1 MITTESISK
10 TKEGKLYS
18 SLAAI
23 VSDKERYI
31 EKVEEFLQ
39 FEFLLYDSFF
49 LRTYGGERL
58 RSLWEHCEQHP
69 NFTKGVLERELL
81 LTNGFPMYLG
91 FDLSKKM
98 SHHFCGFPE
107 SGSNGLGFKQ
117 FVFNQK
123 TENFE
128 LLDSVPDKKVSGN
141 GTVFFEENLV
151 LDLNKNKFQFIVQKE
166 QKMWFHNN
174 FLLFES
180 PFGNEPP
187 LDYDTFLELL
197 GEENYLPLKVTVLG
211 LYSGIISEEE
221 VKAHLKTELTTSLRW
236 LFLLANQ
243 ELNPYSLIYSFP
255 ISLRDCSLLKIL
267 AEFKNTMAGNFYP
280 KDSFE
285 RIQEVFHLT
294 EDEVYSVLD
303 ESDFIRFHFV
313 S

>member
-1 MITTESISK
+1 MITNQTVGNSQE
-10 TKEGKLYS
+10 
-18 SLAAI
+18 
-23 VSDKERYI
+23 ERYLQKLNWLKENLDNLI
-31 EKVEEFLQ
+31 DIFYQEEVTKLLEDLKYFDVTGQMKVQ
-39 FEFLLYDSFF
+39 
-49 LRTYGGERL
+49 
-58 RSLWEHCEQHP
+58 
-69 NFTKGVLERELL
+69 
-81 LTNGFPMYLG
+81 
-91 FDLSKKM
+91 LSKYIKPQM
-98 SHHFCGFPE
+98 TRDEIF
-107 SGSNGLGFKQ
+107 
-117 FVFNQK
+117 
-123 TENFE
+123 ENFASFAYFISE
-128 LLDSVPDKKVSGN
+128 SEKDNTNFSKSALNRFINKLTKNGN
-141 GTVFFEENLV
+141 VFFEENLV
-151 LDLNKNKFQFIVQKE
+151 LDLNKNKLQFITQKE
-166 QKMWFHNN
+166 QPMWFHNN